1 MKYVFTLF
9 LIFVS
14 THLLATDATD
24 VSMMDLNG
32 PVKSYSKDGE
42 TFYFDKSGNLTHA
55 LRSTKKGLISTR
67 NEYYIH
73 IFDEEHRRKITN
85 IFKDSTCKE
94 KLDAIT
100 YRYDKNG
107 ILKSKYENGK
117 YRITYYNE
125 PPFWKDVLSKYGKRK
140 HKPNS
145 EVKKVRKKDTIYC
158 SYNEK
163 GELALYKL
171 IAPSLCMELEMFF
184 GEDTIINFHLTDGYT
199 IVNRYRYN
207 SKNQLLEYFHR
218 DTTGADTR
226 ICIEHY
232 KYNEQSLLE
241 EKSMYRK
248 NYNVFEKIRDIDCVI
263 TYKYDSWNNLV
274 GEEWYHKDTK
284 QTIRK
289 KHLIEYY

>member
-42 TFYFDKSGNLTHA
+42 TFYFDRSGNLTHA
-55 LRSTKKGLISTR
+55 LRSTKEGLISTW

-125 PPFWKDVLSKYGKRK
+125 RPLWKDVLSKYGKRK

-171 IAPSLCMELEMFF
+171 IAPSLCTELEMSF
-184 GEDTIINFHLTDGYT
+184 GEDTIINFHMTDGYT

-232 KYNEQSLLE
+232 KYNEQGLLE

-289 KHLIEYY
+289 NHLIEYY

>member
-1 MKYVFTLF
+1 
-9 LIFVS
+9 
-14 THLLATDATD
+14 

-42 TFYFDKSGNLTHA
+42 TFCFDKSGNLTHA
-55 LRSTKKGLISTR
+55 VRSTKEGLISTW
-67 NEYYIH
+67 NECYIH

-145 EVKKVRKKDTIYC
+145 EVKKVRKTDTIYC

-171 IAPSLCMELEMFF
+171 IAPSLCTELEMSF

-232 KYNEQSLLE
+232 KYNEQGLLE

-248 NYNVFEKIRDIDCVI
+248 NYNVIGEIRNIDCVI

>member
-1 MKYVFTLF
+1 MKYVVTLF

-42 TFYFDKSGNLTHA
+42 TFYFDRSGNLTHA

-73 IFDEEHRRKITN
+73 IFDAEHRRKITN

-94 KLDAIT
+94 KRDAII

-117 YRITYYNE
+117 YHTTYYNE

-171 IAPSLCMELEMFF
+171 IAPSLCTELEMSF

-232 KYNEQSLLE
+232 KYNEQGLLE

-248 NYNVFEKIRDIDCVI
+248 NYNVIGEIRNIDCVI

>member
-9 LIFVS
+9 LIFIS

-42 TFYFDKSGNLTHA
+42 TFYFDRSGNLTHA
-55 LRSTKKGLISTR
+55 LRSTKEGLISTR

-73 IFDEEHRRKITN
+73 IFDEEHRRIITN
-85 IFKDSTCKE
+85 VFKDSTCKE

-171 IAPSLCMELEMFF
+171 IAPSLCTELEMSF

-232 KYNEQSLLE
+232 KYNEQGLLE

-289 KHLIEYY
+289 NHLIEYY

>member
-9 LIFVS
+9 LIFIS

-42 TFYFDKSGNLTHA
+42 TFYFDGSGNLTHA
-55 LRSTKKGLISTR
+55 LRSTKEGLISTR

-107 ILKSKYENGK
+107 ILKSKYESGK
-117 YRITYYNE
+117 YHTTYYNE

-140 HKPNS
+140 HKSNS

-232 KYNEQSLLE
+232 KYNEQGLLE

-248 NYNVFEKIRDIDCVI
+248 NYNVIGEIRNIDCVI